1 MNDTVSF
8 VRKEENMPTDTF
20 IHLSEEKK
28 QKIIISARKEFARV
42 PFSETSIKNITE
54 DAGIARRK
62 FLSIL

>member
-1 MNDTVSF
+1 
-8 VRKEENMPTDTF
+8 MPTDTF